1 MEKKNNWFPVNNCVE
16 SKNAI
21 QLVIISKSLS
31 DVFNEGCDKFVIDAR
46 DMNGKKLFSILEK
59 IQTLSLLT
67 FKGEHKT
74 MVYIK
79 LDLWA
84 LWGVEYKTK
93 CLTKDKIEELRK
105 KCWPNIDILFSRIKF
120 SETTIIC
127 V

>member
-1 MEKKNNWFPVNNCVE
+1 MEKKNDWFPVNNCVE

-21 QLVIISKSLS
+21 QRAIIRVLGFFGWNISKSLS
-31 DVFNEGCDKFVIDAR
+31 DVFNEGCDKFVIDAW

-105 KCWPNIDILFSRIKF
+105 KCWPNIDILF
-120 SETTIIC
+120 
-127 V
+127 